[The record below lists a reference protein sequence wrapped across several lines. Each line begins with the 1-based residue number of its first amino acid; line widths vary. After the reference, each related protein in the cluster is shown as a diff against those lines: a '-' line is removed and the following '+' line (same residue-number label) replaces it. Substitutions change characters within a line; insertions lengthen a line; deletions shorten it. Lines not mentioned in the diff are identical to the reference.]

1 MFEHITFDRAL
12 QLECMSLEESEVEE
26 DPTNETRTVVLCIRG
41 CPWHSLR
48 LQHFFDAL
56 DREEREISAQKSQ
69 RDVGRI
75 ERYRGPAKEGIVL
88 APKGVAS
95 WMVSKRWMAMVQQ
108 SHSEVQDMLKD
119 LIVDADAFG
128 WSRVPLM
135 LVESD
140 GEG

>member
-1 MFEHITFDRAL
+1 M
-12 QLECMSLEESEVEE
+12 
-26 DPTNETRTVVLCIRG
+26 
-41 CPWHSLR
+41 
-48 LQHFFDAL
+48 
-56 DREEREISAQKSQ
+56 
-69 RDVGRI
+69 
-75 ERYRGPAKEGIVL
+75 L

-95 WMVSKRWMAMVQQ
+95 WMAMVQQ

-119 LIVDADAFG
+119 LIVDTDAFG